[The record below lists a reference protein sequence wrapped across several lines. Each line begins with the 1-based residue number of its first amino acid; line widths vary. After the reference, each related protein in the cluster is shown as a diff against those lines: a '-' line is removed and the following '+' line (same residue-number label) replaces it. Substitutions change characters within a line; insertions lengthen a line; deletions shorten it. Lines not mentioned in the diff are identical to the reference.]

1 MSVRLLVLSD
11 AGEGDLC
18 MAARLKVGR
27 AALLVEDG
35 AVEAS
40 CERTTFGEKLVAVA
54 AAGGLGRCSSVAA
67 DLEIRISLQKLGSH
81 IISFL
86 RT

>member
-18 MAARLKVGR
+18 MAARLNVGR

-67 DLEIRISLQKLGSH
+67 DLGKGVIVTKTLDSLTK
-81 IISFL
+81 